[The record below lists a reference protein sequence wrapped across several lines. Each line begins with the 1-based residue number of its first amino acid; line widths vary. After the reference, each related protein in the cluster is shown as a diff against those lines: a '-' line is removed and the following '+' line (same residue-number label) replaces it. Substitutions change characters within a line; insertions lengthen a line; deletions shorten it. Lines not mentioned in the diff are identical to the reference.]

1 MLGLWGFFKGQPTEY
16 VIRYANGRVVQE
28 GQGLAFVYWR
38 PSTSIAVVPT
48 SSNDVG
54 FVFHETTGN
63 FQSVTIQGQFTYR
76 IADPRRA
83 AGLLN
88 FTIEPKRR
96 AYLSGDADKLP
107 QRITNV
113 VQMEARREVLAR
125 SLEQTLR
132 ETESI
137 AAGVQAR
144 IETQNLLDSL
154 GVELLAVYVQ
164 SAKPTPEV
172 GKALEASYRETLLRN
187 ADEAIYARRGAA
199 VAEER
204 KIKESE
210 LATDIA
216 LEEQRQQFIGLQGAN
231 AEQEADFRGRALER
245 EAGYRA
251 RAQTLELSAYQTLDP
266 KAVLALGLRE
276 LGQNASKIGN
286 LTITSE
292 ILAAL
297 FNGPASAATPLAA
310 RNG

>member
-1 MLGLWGFFKGQPTEY
+1 MRGLVTATRFGGSLTAAPGTGPAAVPVGGSPFGLPPRAVDQPVLEVAGQAPADREQHGAGAGTDPDGVPATGLHPQLGDRADGDQVRPVHAHEAPCGPALLE
-16 VIRYANGRVVQE
+16 RSE
-28 GQGLAFVYWR
+28 GHPDEV
-38 PSTSIAVVPT
+38 
-48 SSNDVG
+48 
-54 FVFHETTGN
+54 
-63 FQSVTIQGQFTYR
+63 
-76 IADPRRA
+76 A
-83 AGLLN
+83 A
-88 FTIEPKRR
+88 
-96 AYLSGDADKLP
+96 
-107 QRITNV
+107 
-113 VQMEARREVLAR
+113 
-125 SLEQTLR
+125 
-132 ETESI
+132 

-144 IETQNLLDSL
+144 IETQDLLGSL

-276 LGQNASKIGN
+276 LGQNANKIGN

-310 RNG
+310 RKQ